1 MTRHIHADL
10 LHALAEDASL
20 KIEYSDGFE
29 WRIIENPLFDS
40 TVQYRIHDPYRKFKG
55 AIAAGKTVQ
64 VLLHNGKW
72 ENYDG
77 NYDCA
82 FNGVIRVSDFRIK
95 PEPVVYVLE
104 QAVYYKQRGSFVRC
118 TYHDDVL
125 VSCEV
130 VK

>member
-1 MTRHIHADL
+1 MRHVHAEL

-20 KIEYSDGFE
+20 EIEYLDKDE
-29 WRIIENPLFDS
+29 WLITPYPRFS
-40 TVQYRIHDPYRKFKG
+40 TEMKY
-55 AIAAGKTVQ
+55 
-64 VLLHNGKW
+64 
-72 ENYDG
+72 
-77 NYDCA
+77 
-82 FNGVIRVSDFRIK
+82 RIK